1 MGRKDTVT
9 KEYMSNPIYF
19 ADAFNSSVFHGKQI
33 VKADSLS
40 TQEMDPT
47 EIGVVITDD
56 AKDIVQKVRDVLK
69 KSVIMNDG
77 KMTYLML
84 GIENQSEV
92 HYAMPVKNLI
102 YDALNYGQQVNKIAA
117 EHRKEKDIKGAEFL
131 SGFSK
136 ADRIMPVLTLTI
148 YFGSS
153 GWEAPRCLKDM
164 FLDDID
170 QEILTKVDDYR
181 LHLIIPAEI
190 EDFSLFQTDFGKAMK
205 FIAMSDN
212 PAKIKE
218 LSKDKAFEAVGVDTV
233 RLINECTGSNIETP
247 EGEEIV
253 NMCKGMEGFGQMKHE
268 EGVLDTLRDLVRK
281 GLLAV
286 KDAAEQAGMTTE
298 EFQRKMQER

>member
-1 MGRKDTVT
+1 MGRKDTVA

-19 ADAFNSSVFHGKQI
+19 ADAFNSSVFQGRQI

-40 TQEMDPT
+40 AQEMDPT

-56 AKDIVQKVRDVLK
+56 AKNIVQKVRDVLK

-102 YDALNYGQQVNKIAA
+102 YDALNYGKQVNKIVA
-117 EHRKEKDIKGAEFL
+117 EHRKEKDIRGAEFL

-148 YFGSS
+148 YFGSG

-164 FLDDID
+164 FSDDID
-170 QEILTKVDDYR
+170 EEILGKVDDYR

-190 EDFSLFQTDFGKAMK
+190 KDFSLFRTDLGKAMR
-205 FIAMSDN
+205 FIAASES
-212 PAKIKE
+212 PAEIKK
-218 LSKDKAFEAVGVDTV
+218 LSKDKAFAKVGADTV
-233 RLINECTGSNIETP
+233 HLINECTGSNIEVP
-247 EGEEIV
+247 EGEEVV
-253 NMCKGMEGFGQMKHE
+253 NMCKGMEGFGEMKRE
-268 EGVLDTLRDLVRK
+268 EGVLDTLRDLVHK

-286 KDAAEQAGMTTE
+286 KDAAEQAGMSTE
-298 EFQRKMQER
+298 EFQQKMQER